1 MRVIASR
8 NRLCCPL
15 PGNGTTSYLGAL
27 LPAAIAAASTTSL
40 MPVNTITG
48 RRLILRDPIREA
60 SLRAQAL
67 GLALR
72 DSFRPEVWLIWY
84 KFSPVGC

>member
-40 MPVNTITG
+40 MRVNTITMAAG
-48 RRLILRDPIREA
+48 
-60 SLRAQAL
+60 
-67 GLALR
+67 
-72 DSFRPEVWLIWY
+72 
-84 KFSPVGC
+84 